1 MFSVL
6 AQMVH
11 SMDLVCHTVSVPT
24 TYTRRHYGRVNTVP
38 GTVHTRGPGWV
49 PIKLYLQK
57 NRPWDGFILWLEFA
71 DFYSRSM
78 TMIPIYSEA
87 VVG

>member
-49 PIKLYLQK
+49 PIKLYGQWTVK
-57 NRPWDGFILWLEFA
+57 FTSFSHGIK
-71 DFYSRSM
+71 
-78 TMIPIYSEA
+78 
-87 VVG
+87 